1 MKRFFLILL
10 GMFMSATML
19 TGCGYNEIQ
28 TLDESTKAAWSEVLN
43 QYQRRNDL
51 IPNVVN
57 SVKGEADFEKSTL
70 TQVINARAK
79 ATSIQ
84 ATPELMENP
93 EAFQKFTQAQ
103 GELSSALSRLLVT
116 VERYPDLKANKAFQ
130 DLRVQLEGCENRIAI
145 ARNRYIKTVQEYN
158 TYIRPAVQHV
168 HPSVPADGLG
178 LDPRI
183 QAESSVCGSRRSCH
197 YDTSEGR
204 FQWFSSYSS
213 GQTLI
218 DSASSSVRSSSG

>member
-57 SVKGEADFEKSTL
+57 SVKGEADFEKSHADAGD
-70 TQVINARAK
+70 QCPCESHIH
-79 ATSIQ
+79 S

-103 GELSSALSRLLVT
+103 GELSRA
-116 VERYPDLKANKAFQ
+116 YPA
-130 DLRVQLEGCENRIAI
+130 C
-145 ARNRYIKTVQEYN
+145 
-158 TYIRPAVQHV
+158 
-168 HPSVPADGLG
+168 S
-178 LDPRI
+178 
-183 QAESSVCGSRRSCH
+183 
-197 YDTSEGR
+197 
-204 FQWFSSYSS
+204 
-213 GQTLI
+213 
-218 DSASSSVRSSSG
+218 

>member
-1 MKRFFLILL
+1 MKRFFMLVA
-10 GMFMSATML
+10 GMFMTATML

-28 TLDESTKAAWSEVLN
+28 TLDESTKATWSEVLN

-70 TQVINARAK
+70 TDVINARAK

-93 EAFQKFTQAQ
+93 EAFKKFTQAQ

-116 VERYPDLKANKAFQ
+116 VERYPELKSNAAFQ
-130 DLRVQLEGCENRIAI
+130 ELRVQLEGCENRIAI

-158 TYIRPAVQHV
+158 TYIRQFPQMVWVWILGYKPKAQYTVADEAAITTPPKVDFGGTTAPA
-168 HPSVPADGLG
+168 PAK
-178 LDPRI
+178 
-183 QAESSVCGSRRSCH
+183 
-197 YDTSEGR
+197 
-204 FQWFSSYSS
+204 
-213 GQTLI
+213 
-218 DSASSSVRSSSG
+218 

>member
-116 VERYPDLKANKAFQ
+116 VERYPDLKPSRTCVYSLKA
-130 DLRVQLEGCENRIAI
+130 V
-145 ARNRYIKTVQEYN
+145 KTASRLHATATLN
-158 TYIRPAVQHV
+158 PFSSTTRT
-168 HPSVPADGLG
+168 SVN
-178 LDPRI
+178 
-183 QAESSVCGSRRSCH
+183 SRRWSGFGSS
-197 YDTSEGR
+197 DTNLKLSTR
-204 FQWFSSYSS
+204 
-213 GQTLI
+213 
-218 DSASSSVRSSSG
+218 

>member
-93 EAFQKFTQAQ
+93 EAYNLLGISYEKEGDRIKASKFYRVAYYMDQTF
-103 GELSSALSRLLVT
+103 
-116 VERYPDLKANKAFQ
+116 KAASDN
-130 DLRVQLEGCENRIAI
+130 
-145 ARNRYIKTVQEYN
+145 
-158 TYIRPAVQHV
+158 
-168 HPSVPADGLG
+168 
-178 LDPRI
+178 LDR
-183 QAESSVCGSRRSCH
+183 VCGFW
-197 YDTSEGR
+197 YKGAGNIAWGLKSEEVKKR
-204 FQWFSSYSS
+204 
-213 GQTLI
+213 
-218 DSASSSVRSSSG
+218 

>member
-1 MKRFFLILL
+1 MKRFFMLVV
-10 GMFMSATML
+10 GMFMTATML

-43 QYQRRNDL
+43 QYQRHNDL

-70 TQVINARAK
+70 TDVINARAK

-93 EAFQKFTQAQ
+93 EAFKKFTQAQ

-116 VERYPDLKANKAFQ
+116 VERYPELKSNAAFQ
-130 DLRVQLEGCENRIAI
+130 ELRVQLEGCENRIAI
-145 ARNRYIKTVQEYN
+145 ARNRYIKTVQEHN
-158 TYIRPAVQHV
+158 TYIRQFPQMVWVWILGYKPKAQYTVADEAAITTPPKVDFGGTTAPA
-168 HPSVPADGLG
+168 PAK
-178 LDPRI
+178 
-183 QAESSVCGSRRSCH
+183 
-197 YDTSEGR
+197 
-204 FQWFSSYSS
+204 
-213 GQTLI
+213 
-218 DSASSSVRSSSG
+218 

>member
-130 DLRVQLEGCENRIAI
+130 DSLKAV
-145 ARNRYIKTVQEYN
+145 KTASRLHATATLN
-158 TYIRPAVQHV
+158 PFSSTTRT
-168 HPSVPADGLG
+168 SVN
-178 LDPRI
+178 
-183 QAESSVCGSRRSCH
+183 SRRWSGFGSS
-197 YDTSEGR
+197 DTNLKLSTR
-204 FQWFSSYSS
+204 
-213 GQTLI
+213 
-218 DSASSSVRSSSG
+218 

>member
-1 MKRFFLILL
+1 MKRFFLLVA
-10 GMFMSATML
+10 GMFMTATML

-70 TQVINARAK
+70 TDVINARAK

-93 EAFQKFTQAQ
+93 EAFKKFTQAQ

-116 VERYPDLKANKAFQ
+116 VERYPELKSNAAFQ
-130 DLRVQLEGCENRIAI
+130 ELRVQLEGCENRIAI

-158 TYIRPAVQHV
+158 TYIRQFPQMVWVWILDYKPKAQYTVADEAAITTPPKVDFGGTTAPA
-168 HPSVPADGLG
+168 PAK
-178 LDPRI
+178 
-183 QAESSVCGSRRSCH
+183 
-197 YDTSEGR
+197 
-204 FQWFSSYSS
+204 
-213 GQTLI
+213 
-218 DSASSSVRSSSG
+218 

>member
-1 MKRFFLILL
+1 MKRFFLLVA
-10 GMFMSATML
+10 GMFMTATML

-70 TQVINARAK
+70 TDVINARAK

-93 EAFQKFTQAQ
+93 EAFKKFTQAQ

-116 VERYPDLKANKAFQ
+116 VERYPELKSNAAFQ
-130 DLRVQLEGCENRIAI
+130 ELRVQLEGCENRIAI
-145 ARNRYIKTVQEYN
+145 ARNRYIKTVQEHN
-158 TYIRPAVQHV
+158 TYIRQFPQMVWVWILGYKPKAQYTVADEAAITTPPKVDFGGTTAPA
-168 HPSVPADGLG
+168 PAK
-178 LDPRI
+178 
-183 QAESSVCGSRRSCH
+183 
-197 YDTSEGR
+197 
-204 FQWFSSYSS
+204 
-213 GQTLI
+213 
-218 DSASSSVRSSSG
+218 

>member
-93 EAFQKFTQAQ
+93 EAFQ
-103 GELSSALSRLLVT
+103 
-116 VERYPDLKANKAFQ
+116 

-145 ARNRYIKTVQEYN
+145 ARNRYIKSVQQYN
-158 TYIRPAVQHV
+158 TYIRQFPQMVWVWILGYKPKAQYAVADEAAITTPPKVDFNGSAATAPAK
-168 HPSVPADGLG
+168 P
-178 LDPRI
+178 
-183 QAESSVCGSRRSCH
+183 
-197 YDTSEGR
+197 
-204 FQWFSSYSS
+204 
-213 GQTLI
+213 
-218 DSASSSVRSSSG
+218 

>member
-145 ARNRYIKTVQEYN
+145 ARNRSLS
-158 TYIRPAVQHV
+158 
-168 HPSVPADGLG
+168 PS
-178 LDPRI
+178 
-183 QAESSVCGSRRSCH
+183 SSTTRTSVSSRRWSGFGSS
-197 YDTSEGR
+197 DTSR
-204 FQWFSSYSS
+204 KLSM
-213 GQTLI
+213 
-218 DSASSSVRSSSG
+218 R

>member
-28 TLDESTKAAWSEVLN
+28 TLDESTQGSLERSFKTSIR
-43 QYQRRNDL
+43 RRNDL

-57 SVKGEADFEKSTL
+57 SVKGEADFEKSSL

-145 ARNRYIKTVQEYN
+145 ARNRYIKSVQQYN
-158 TYIRPAVQHV
+158 TYIRQFPQMVWVWILGYKPKAQYAVADEAAITTPPKVDFNGSAATAPAK
-168 HPSVPADGLG
+168 P
-178 LDPRI
+178 
-183 QAESSVCGSRRSCH
+183 
-197 YDTSEGR
+197 
-204 FQWFSSYSS
+204 
-213 GQTLI
+213 
-218 DSASSSVRSSSG
+218 

>member
-130 DLRVQLEGCENRIAI
+130 DLRVQLEGK
-145 ARNRYIKTVQEYN
+145 RYEGGKCN
-158 TYIRPAVQHV
+158 YIRQFPQMVWVWILGYKPKAQYAVADEAAITTPPKVDFNGSAATAPAK
-168 HPSVPADGLG
+168 P
-178 LDPRI
+178 
-183 QAESSVCGSRRSCH
+183 
-197 YDTSEGR
+197 
-204 FQWFSSYSS
+204 
-213 GQTLI
+213 
-218 DSASSSVRSSSG
+218 

>member
-130 DLRVQLEGCENRIAI
+130 DLRVQLEGCETASRLHATATLNPFSSTTR
-145 ARNRYIKTVQEYN
+145 T
-158 TYIRPAVQHV
+158 
-168 HPSVPADGLG
+168 SVN
-178 LDPRI
+178 
-183 QAESSVCGSRRSCH
+183 SRRWSGFGSS
-197 YDTSEGR
+197 DTNLKLSTR
-204 FQWFSSYSS
+204 
-213 GQTLI
+213 
-218 DSASSSVRSSSG
+218 

>member
-1 MKRFFLILL
+1 MNRPRQL
-10 GMFMSATML
+10 GV
-19 TGCGYNEIQ
+19 
-28 TLDESTKAAWSEVLN
+28 EVLN

-93 EAFQKFTQAQ
+93 EAFLEFTQAQ

-145 ARNRYIKTVQEYN
+145 AFFNLAAEDQWTQNVGICFDDLGIHSESGIRLQLTDAITGEN
-158 TYIRPAVQHV
+158 TWH
-168 HPSVPADGLG
+168 L
-178 LDPRI
+178 
-183 QAESSVCGSRRSCH
+183 
-197 YDTSEGR
+197 
-204 FQWFSSYSS
+204 
-213 GQTLI
+213 
-218 DSASSSVRSSSG
+218 

>member
-1 MKRFFLILL
+1 MKRFFMLVA
-10 GMFMSATML
+10 GMFMTATML

-70 TQVINARAK
+70 TDVINARAK

-84 ATPELMENP
+84 ATPELMENS
-93 EAFQKFTQAQ
+93 EAFKKFTQAQ

-116 VERYPDLKANKAFQ
+116 VERYPELKSNAAFQ
-130 DLRVQLEGCENRIAI
+130 ELRVQLEGCENRIAI

-158 TYIRPAVQHV
+158 TYIRQFPQMVWVWILGYKPKAQYTVADEAAITTPPKVDFGGTTAPA
-168 HPSVPADGLG
+168 PAK
-178 LDPRI
+178 
-183 QAESSVCGSRRSCH
+183 
-197 YDTSEGR
+197 
-204 FQWFSSYSS
+204 
-213 GQTLI
+213 
-218 DSASSSVRSSSG
+218 